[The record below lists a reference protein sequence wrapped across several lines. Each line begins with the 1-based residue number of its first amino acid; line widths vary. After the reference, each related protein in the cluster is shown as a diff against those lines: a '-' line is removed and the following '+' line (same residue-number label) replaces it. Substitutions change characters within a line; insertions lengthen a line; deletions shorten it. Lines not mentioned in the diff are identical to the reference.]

1 MATLYSPK
9 IITDGL
15 VLALDAANPKSYP
28 GSGTV
33 WKDLSGNGNNGTLI
47 NGPTF
52 DSDNGGSIVFDG
64 VDDYVN
70 VNTST
75 NFFETYDS
83 SVTYE
88 VWSYTPS
95 TSQWH
100 DSGIGG
106 SGTNIVSRGT
116 YAGYNGL
123 GRLSTNNVVAAYYRG
138 STSGVASAST
148 TIGRDMWYHLVSIW
162 TGIRAEL
169 YVDGVL
175 RATNG
180 TSLVGNPNSGV
191 VSIARQRAL
200 GGNNGGWYDGLLS
213 GVKTYNRALTAQE
226 IQQNYNATKGRYG
239 L

>member
-1 MATLYSPK
+1 MGFSRGPS
-9 IITDGL
+9 IVTDGL
-15 VLALDAANPKSYP
+15 VLALDAANSKSYP
-28 GSGTV
+28 GSGTT
-33 WKDLSGNGNNGTLI
+33 WSDLSGNGNNGTLT

-52 DSDNGGSIVFDG
+52 DSDNLGSLVFDG
-64 VDDYVN
+64 IDDYVN

-75 NFFETYDS
+75 NFFPTYSD

-88 VWSYTPS
+88 VWSYTP
-95 TSQWH
+95 TGAQWH
-100 DSGIGG
+100 ANPPGG
-106 SGTNIVSRGT
+106 SGTNIISRGT

-123 GRLSTNNVVAAYYRG
+123 GRGSVDNTILAYYRG
-138 STSGVASAST
+138 STSGVASASF

-162 TGIRAEL
+162 TGSRTEL
-169 YVDGVL
+169 YVDGIL

-180 TSLVGNPNSGV
+180 TALVGNPNSGV

-213 GVKTYNRALTAQE
+213 AVKIYNQALTASE
-226 IQQNYNATKGRYG
+226 VLQNYNATKGRFG